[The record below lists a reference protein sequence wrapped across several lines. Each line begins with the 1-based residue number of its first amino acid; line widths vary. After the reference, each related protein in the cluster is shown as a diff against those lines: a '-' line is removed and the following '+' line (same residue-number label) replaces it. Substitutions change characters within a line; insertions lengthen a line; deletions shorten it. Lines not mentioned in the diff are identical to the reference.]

1 MREVERGSVRGEG
14 GEGGGGSRQG
24 VYVAYLFVHC
34 LAILSCS
41 VLLVKYCVAMLPTRG
56 SAETERERSI
66 NLCYKLKSPDV
77 KQTTRQIK

>member
-56 SAETERERSI
+56 SAETQRERER
-66 NLCYKLKSPDV
+66 D
-77 KQTTRQIK
+77 Q